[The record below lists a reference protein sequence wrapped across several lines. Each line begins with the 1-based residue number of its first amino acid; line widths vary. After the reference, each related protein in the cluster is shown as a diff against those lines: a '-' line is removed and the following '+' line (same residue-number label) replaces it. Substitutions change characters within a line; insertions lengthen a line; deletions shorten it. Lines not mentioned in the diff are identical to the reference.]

1 MHLLPCMRHR
11 LAVSPH
17 VETSQGLCYLFHGL
31 NCYVTLAFLN
41 KELDKTHKARK
52 EGSNKSRDLL
62 KMKVH
67 PTGWEQPMRLNGP
80 VTEFSGI

>member
-1 MHLLPCMRHR
+1 MHLFPCMHHR
-11 LAVSPH
+11 LLAVSPR
-17 VETSQGLCYLFHGL
+17 VETREGLLPFHGL

-67 PTGWEQPMRLNGP
+67 PTRWEQPMRPKGP
-80 VTEFSGI
+80 VTQFSGI